1 MLNLEA
7 RIVTTGLYSSEYEAW
22 TM

>member
-7 RIVTTGLYSSEYEAW
+7 RIVTTGLYSSEYDAW